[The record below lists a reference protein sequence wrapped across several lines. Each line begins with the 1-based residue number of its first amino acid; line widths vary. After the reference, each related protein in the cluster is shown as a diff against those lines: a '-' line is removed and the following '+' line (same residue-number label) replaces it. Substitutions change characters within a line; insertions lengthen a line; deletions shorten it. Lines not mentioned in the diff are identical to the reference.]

1 MPGIIFFSN
10 KQIKNVKH
18 VLRLHAFKSGFH
30 MVNLNKK
37 LFLMITF
44 TTIYMYFIF
53 SFFLEKYRIF
63 NYSDWILWFLGSN
76 INQV

>member
-1 MPGIIFFSN
+1 MPGIIFFCN

-18 VLRLHAFKSGFH
+18 VLQLHAFKSGFH

-63 NYSDWILWFLGSN
+63 NCSDWILWFLGSN